1 MAKKKKDKKRKKLNT
16 RQKKLVRIISDNIS
30 NRGFTKSMTQMLK
43 EAGYEEST
51 ARQQA
56 EVLSRIEDELDPLI
70 TSLEKERNRALKQLT
85 KKITKAKYRDLVDA
99 IDKFTKVIQ
108 LLSGKP
114 TERVGLSLKE
124 LFKSD
129 AD

>member
-1 MAKKKKDKKRKKLNT
+1 MAQKKKGKKMNV
-16 RQKKLVRIISDNIS
+16 RQKKLIRIISDNLGTK
-30 NRGFTKSMTQMLK
+30 GFTKSMVQMMK

-51 ARQQA
+51 ANQQS
-56 EVLSRIEDELDPLI
+56 EVLSRVSEELQPI
-70 TSLEKERNRALKQLT
+70 VSMLEKERDRALKQLT

-114 TERVGLSLKE
+114 TERFGLSLKQ
-124 LFKSD
+124 LFKESD
-129 AD
+129 AE